1 MPTEYWVESGFLWS
15 VRTTLLRLAKRLY
28 SLNQALQPALNSA
41 AER

>member
-28 SLNQALQPALNSA
+28 SLRALQPTLNSA